1 LPNALKN
8 RSDIRRWTQFTLGVV
23 LALAGC
29 SGCDSSSGA
38 PAGAWPSDSPEAKGF
53 DSDALADIVEKIDRE
68 EMPVDS
74 VLLVRDGALILDA
87 YFYPYLGDQPHDTA
101 SVTKSVTSTLIGI
114 AVDQDLLSLDQP
126 VLAFFPDLAPPTTGS
141 DPKDAIEM
149 RHLLTMSSGLDCGRA
164 PAEPELYQML
174 GSEHF
179 VKYALE
185 LPMAAEPGEYF
196 AYCSP
201 GSHLLSAMLAEAAD
215 TSTGAFAAEHLFG
228 PLGIEEF
235 VWPTDPQGIE
245 RGWGDLQLFPHDM
258 ARIGHLVANGGL
270 WNGVQV
276 VSESWVEQATRSWIP
291 AEVDGTGYGY
301 QWWILA
307 GAFDGDLGRRVRRS
321 LRGARPRWA
330 GDHHLAGQGHR
341 RGLHGSR
348 RRRTRRDRLAARR
361 RTEVGRGHRAEPGG
375 RGPTSSG
382 ARAGAPSPLR
392 RGRSLYCLR
401 PRRRSPGMYTNSSRT
416 SSVPIVRRCVS
427 RRSRTS
433 RSCSASTR
441 ARSIFRSE
449 WTECR
454 VSRRAAPPECPSAS
468 RASGRRRA
476 YSRCATTSSPGPIIY
491 ASRPTSAMT

>member
-1 LPNALKN
+1 
-8 RSDIRRWTQFTLGVV
+8 
-23 LALAGC
+23 
-29 SGCDSSSGA
+29 
-38 PAGAWPSDSPEAKGF
+38 
-53 DSDALADIVEKIDRE
+53 
-68 EMPVDS
+68 M
-74 VLLVRDGALILDA
+74 
-87 YFYPYLGDQPHDTA
+87 
-101 SVTKSVTSTLIGI
+101 TSTLIGI

-164 PAEPELYQML
+164 PGEPELYQML

-245 RGWGDLQLFPHDM
+245 RGWGDLQLFPRDM

-276 VSESWVEQATRSWIP
+276 VSKSWLEQATRSWIP
-291 AEVDGTGYGY
+291 AEVDGAGYGY

-307 GAFDGDLGRRVRRS
+307 GAFDGLYE
-321 LRGARPRWA
+321 AR
-330 GDHHLAGQGHR
+330 
-341 RGLHGSR
+341 
-348 RRRTRRDRLAARR
+348 
-361 RTEVGRGHRAEPGG
+361 GRGGQAIIIWPDKDIVVVFTG
-375 RGPTSSG
+375 RGVDVRGEIALLLADALKSDEAIEPNPAAE
-382 ARAGAPSPLR
+382 ARLQ
-392 RGRSLYCLR
+392 
-401 PRRRSPGMYTNSSRT
+401 
-416 SSVPIVRRCVS
+416 
-427 RRSRTS
+427 
-433 RSCSASTR
+433 
-441 ARSIFRSE
+441 
-449 WTECR
+449 
-454 VSRRAAPPECPSAS
+454 AALAQATLPPA
-468 RASGRRRA
+468 
-476 YSRCATTSSPGPIIY
+476 PGPIPVLPPAAAEVSGNVY
-491 ASRPTSAMT
+491 QLEPNQFGTHCASLRFASESEVTFVLSVDEGTFDLPVGMDGVPRFSESGPTGMPVGVTGEWSSPRVFALRYDEVAGPNHLRIEADFGDDVATVTLWFTDPGDAFPPQLVAGSLTSSCE

>member
-1 LPNALKN
+1 MRQAHAASTRDCCKCLDERPN
-8 RSDIRRWTQFTLGVV
+8 F
-23 LALAGC
+23 
-29 SGCDSSSGA
+29 
-38 PAGAWPSDSPEAKGF
+38 AKCF
-53 DSDALADIVEKIDRE
+53 EKSVRYS
-68 EMPVDS
+68 PVDS
-74 VLLVRDGALILDA
+74 VHTRRRAGTCRLLRLRLELWRTRRCVAQRLAGSKGVRLRRARRHRRKDR
-87 YFYPYLGDQPHDTA
+87 QPHDTA

-164 PAEPELYQML
+164 PGEPELYQML

-245 RGWGDLQLFPHDM
+245 RGWGDLQLFPRDM

-276 VSESWVEQATRSWIP
+276 VSKSWLEQATRSWIP
-291 AEVDGTGYGY
+291 AEVDGAGYGY

-307 GAFDGDLGRRVRRS
+307 GAFDGLYEARGRGGQAIIIWPDKDIVVVFTGRGVDVRGEIALLLERIPTRAEPVRYPLCVAVFRVGVGRHVRAQ
-321 LRGARPRWA
+321 R
-330 GDHHLAGQGHR
+330 R
-341 RGLHGSR
+341 RGHVRSSGRNGRSAAFLGERPHR
-348 RRRTRRDRLAARR
+348 NARR
-361 RTEVGRGHRAEPGG
+361 RHGRVVVAARIRA
-375 RGPTSSG
+375 
-382 ARAGAPSPLR
+382 ALR
-392 RGRSLYCLR
+392 R
-401 PRRRSPGMYTNSSRT
+401 
-416 SSVPIVRRCVS
+416 
-427 RRSRTS
+427 
-433 RSCSASTR
+433 A
-441 ARSIFRSE
+441 
-449 WTECR
+449 
-454 VSRRAAPPECPSAS
+454 RRAQSS
-468 RASGRRRA
+468 THRGRLRR
-476 YSRCATTSSPGPIIY
+476 
-491 ASRPTSAMT
+491 

>member
-1 LPNALKN
+1 MRQAHAASTRDCCKCLDERPN
-8 RSDIRRWTQFTLGVV
+8 F
-23 LALAGC
+23 
-29 SGCDSSSGA
+29 
-38 PAGAWPSDSPEAKGF
+38 AKCF
-53 DSDALADIVEKIDRE
+53 EKSVRYS
-68 EMPVDS
+68 PVDS
-74 VLLVRDGALILDA
+74 AHARRRAGTCRLLRLRLELWRTRRCVAQRLAGSKGVRLRRARRHRRKDR
-87 YFYPYLGDQPHDTA
+87 QPHDTA

-164 PAEPELYQML
+164 PGEPELYQML

-201 GSHLLSAMLAEAAD
+201 GSHLLSAMVTKAAD

-307 GAFDGDLGRRVRRS
+307 GAFDGLYEARGRGGQAIIIWPDKDIVVVFTGRGVDVRGEIALLLADALKSDEAIEPNPAAEAR
-321 LRGARPRWA
+321 LQAALAQARPPPCA
-330 GDHHLAGQGHR
+330 GADPCIASGRGGGLRECIPTRAEPVRYPLCVAVFRVGVGRHVRAQRR
-341 RGLHGSR
+341 RGHVRSSGRNGRSAAFLGERPHR
-348 RRRTRRDRLAARR
+348 NARR
-361 RTEVGRGHRAEPGG
+361 RHGRVVVAARIRA
-375 RGPTSSG
+375 
-382 ARAGAPSPLR
+382 ALR
-392 RGRSLYCLR
+392 RGRRAQSSTHRGRLR
-401 PRRRSPGMYTNSSRT
+401 R
-416 SSVPIVRRCVS
+416 
-427 RRSRTS
+427 
-433 RSCSASTR
+433 
-441 ARSIFRSE
+441 
-449 WTECR
+449 
-454 VSRRAAPPECPSAS
+454 
-468 RASGRRRA
+468 
-476 YSRCATTSSPGPIIY
+476 
-491 ASRPTSAMT
+491 